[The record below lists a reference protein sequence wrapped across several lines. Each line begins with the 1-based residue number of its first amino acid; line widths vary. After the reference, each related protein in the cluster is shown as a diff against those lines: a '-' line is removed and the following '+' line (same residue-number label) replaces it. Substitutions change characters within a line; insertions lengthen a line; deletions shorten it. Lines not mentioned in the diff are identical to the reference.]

1 MIIILADTTQGL
13 SAQII
18 NSVTSSQSWSGA
30 TTTEPPSLWENDS
43 VLGGEMLARLPGA
56 EWCQRRSWVVSTDQ
70 TQGGPHVIWR
80 SYQSFDVGSMEV
92 GLNLRSIMNERGMLA
107 DIGQM

>member
-1 MIIILADTTQGL
+1 MIILADTTQGL

-43 VLGGEMLARLPGA
+43 VLGGEMLARLSGA
-56 EWCQRRSWVVSTDQ
+56 EWCHRRSWVVSTDQ

-80 SYQSFDVGSMEV
+80 SYQSFDVGSVEV
-92 GLNLRSIMNERGMLA
+92 GLNLRSIMKECGMLA